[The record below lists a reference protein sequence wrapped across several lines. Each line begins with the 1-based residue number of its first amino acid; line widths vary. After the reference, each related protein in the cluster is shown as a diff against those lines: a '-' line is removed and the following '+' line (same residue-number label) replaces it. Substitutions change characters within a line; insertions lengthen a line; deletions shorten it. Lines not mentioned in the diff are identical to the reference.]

1 MKQIKTEILINAD
14 AEKVW
19 RILTDFE
26 KYSIWNPLIKSISDD
41 QFVGGKLTVSI
52 HPPNGNAM
60 TFKPMV
66 L

>member
-26 KYSIWNPLIKSISDD
+26 KYSIWNPFIKSISDD